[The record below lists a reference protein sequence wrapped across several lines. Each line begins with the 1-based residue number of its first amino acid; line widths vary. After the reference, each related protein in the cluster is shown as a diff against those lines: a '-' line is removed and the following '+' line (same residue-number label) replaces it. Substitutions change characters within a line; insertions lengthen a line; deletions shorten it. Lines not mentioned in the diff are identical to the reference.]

1 MEAMERQLV
10 FLLQLHGLLGEAE
23 DGDPG
28 LLQLVQRGWVA
39 RMEWRLVE
47 SRQFMAMAVMFFAPC
62 KTTWRCNMPKK
73 WHMEYAKNNWHAFP
87 TARHNQLRMLPAVAE
102 DVPGFIAEKLL

>member
-1 MEAMERQLV
+1 MAMEAMERQLV

-47 SRQFMAMAVMFFAPC
+47 SRQFMAMAVMFLRLVKLHGAAIC
-62 KTTWRCNMPKK
+62 QKN
-73 WHMEYAKNNWHAFP
+73 WHMEYAKNNWHTFP

-102 DVPGFIAEKLL
+102 DVPGL